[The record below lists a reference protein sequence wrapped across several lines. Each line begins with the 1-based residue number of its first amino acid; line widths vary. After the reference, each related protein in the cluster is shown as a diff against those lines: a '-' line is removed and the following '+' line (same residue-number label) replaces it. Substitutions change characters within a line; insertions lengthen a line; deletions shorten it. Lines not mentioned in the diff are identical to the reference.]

1 MSKTTNEFDN
11 YTDYLNFFNMDNP
24 LDEDNDDEDYNVL
37 EDILTNKGNCED
49 EPYYCSITKKE
60 LNDIMNDPIQSE
72 NRLMNRIDINNN
84 NSNIISHKTNRTHN
98 ANSKQNSPNKNFGF
112 NFNNSNNNSQNQVK
126 KNKKR
131 KEELNNVCRENL
143 KISLENRKRKQEFK
157 NEENNKIYKGFHIHE
172 NKLGRCGKCNKAVP
186 PNVLAKSPFHNRV
199 TLNQNKNLK
208 Y

>member
-84 NSNIISHKTNRTHN
+84 NSNFISHKTNRTHN

-112 NFNNSNNNSQNQVK
+112 NFNNSNNNSQTQVK

-131 KEELNNVCRENL
+131 KERKVKTNKKENL
-143 KISLENRKRKQEFK
+143 VFASPIK
-157 NEENNKIYKGFHIHE
+157 E
-172 NKLGRCGKCNKAVP
+172 NKTINCSSNNINKTYD
-186 PNVLAKSPFHNRV
+186 NY
-199 TLNQNKNLK
+199 KN
-208 Y
+208 